1 MKIESVKAHAF
12 GPFLDQTLDLAP
24 GMTVIYG
31 PNESGKSTWHAAI
44 FAGLCG
50 MRRGRGRKG
59 GDSGFVDRHRP
70 WYSLDWEVSTTI
82 LLEDGRQIELHHD
95 LAGRVD
101 CQARDVVLGRDYS
114 DEIMNDGAPD
124 GSKWLGLDRQS
135 FLATACVR
143 QADIRSVVDNA
154 NSLQEHMQRAAA
166 SANTESTA
174 AAALD
179 RLDQYQ
185 KENVGLDRSNST
197 RPLRAAR
204 NREQISITQL
214 DRARDLHAEFVGQM
228 AEIEEI
234 EVEVNQ
240 SELQL
245 QLVEAALLARDATAQ
260 KVKLERARALVSK
273 YPTPPTSQSEYDST
287 ADACRLAVDRWE
299 NKPAEIELSG
309 ASAMELMEQIS
320 QLPLMPVGDT
330 ERHSDVGGAKEAY
343 LPAVSHLERHLL
355 ERPPV
360 PTEVHSGGLSLNEV
374 QALAE
379 EIALEDPFV
388 DPVLELRV
396 VQAQQKVDSFSES
409 AMHSIGASAVG
420 KIPFLLRPFIAFVRI
435 FGSIFRAIFGGG
447 RSIDTAGAK
456 LRALEEL
463 REAESNLG
471 DINFRARDILRR
483 KELASDKAKSSGTA
497 GEPKALLQLASL
509 IENSD
514 QERIEFQRWST
525 RRATLQTEISEN
537 EAELR
542 EILRARGVADLDSV
556 AKALSAYETACS
568 ERGKQAREF
577 SKKIQLESALES
589 RQREEST
596 AVEAQSRNTEI
607 GSVIKKLALEIG
619 LAEAEDE
626 ELIGGIKNW
635 LEEHAQLTED
645 HRLAIDEWKELDG
658 LLDGGS
664 LEELEDTES
673 QKLRISEESIQGLD
687 SEEVSRIALDNEA
700 EAQLPKLRDN
710 RSDRREALADKK
722 ARLDEF
728 GRAMPNVAEAE
739 EEFSLAEAEHERV
752 KRLGWTLA
760 TTQDF
765 LMQAQ
770 DKIHRTLAPILRDAL
785 KPWLSKVTDGRY
797 VDVTVDVET
806 LMVRVSGSKGNWRNA
821 ALLSHGTTEQIYLL
835 LRVAMARLL
844 TKPGEICPLL
854 FDDVTVNCDTKRQVA
869 ILNILHSVSSEQQVI
884 LFSQESETLEWA
896 RENLL
901 KDRDRLVELDP
912 TGIPA

>member
-1 MKIESVKAHAF
+1 MKIELVKAHAF

-44 FAGLCG
+44 FTGLCG
-50 MRRGRGRKG
+50 MRRGRGRRG

-70 WYSLDWEVSTTI
+70 WDSLDWEVSTTI

-204 NREQISITQL
+204 NRAQISITQL

-260 KVKLERARALVSK
+260 KVKLERARVLVSK
-273 YPTPPTSQSEYDST
+273 YPTPPTSQSEYEST

-320 QLPLMPVGDT
+320 QLPPMPVGDT
-330 ERHSDVGGAKEAY
+330 EPHSDVVGAKEAY

-355 ERPPV
+355 ERPPE

-379 EIALEDPFV
+379 ELSLEDPFV

-396 VQAQQKVDSFSES
+396 VQGQQKVDSFSES
-409 AMHSIGASAVG
+409 AVPSIGASNEG
-420 KIPFLLRPFIAFVRI
+420 KVPFLLRPFIAFVRI
-435 FGSIFRAIFGGG
+435 FASIFRAIFGGG
-447 RSIDTAGAK
+447 KSIDTAGAK

-471 DINFRARDILRR
+471 DIIFRARDILRR
-483 KELASDKAKSSGTA
+483 KELASDKANSSGTA

-514 QERIEFQRWST
+514 RERIEFQRWST
-525 RRATLQTEISEN
+525 RRATLQTKISEN

-568 ERGKQAREF
+568 ERGKQSREF
-577 SKKIQLESALES
+577 SKKVQLESALES

-626 ELIGGIKNW
+626 ELVGGIKNW

-673 QKLRISEESIQGLD
+673 QKLRISEESIRGLD
-687 SEEVSRIALDNEA
+687 PGEVSRIALDNEA
-700 EAQLPKLRDN
+700 EAQLPKLRDD
-710 RSDRREALADKK
+710 RSERREALADKK

-752 KRLGWTLA
+752 KSLGWTLA

-806 LMVRVSGSKGNWRNA
+806 LMVRISGSKGNWRNA
-821 ALLSHGTTEQIYLL
+821 ALLSHGTAEQIYLL

-884 LFSQESETLEWA
+884 LFSQEPETLEWA